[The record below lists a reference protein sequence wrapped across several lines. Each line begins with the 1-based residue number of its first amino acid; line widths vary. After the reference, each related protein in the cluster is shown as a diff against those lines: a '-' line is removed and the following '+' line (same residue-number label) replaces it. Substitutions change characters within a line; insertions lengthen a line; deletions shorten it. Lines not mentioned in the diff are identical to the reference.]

1 MAISR
6 RTVLVC
12 AGARAVMALVG
23 MVWLITGAFVAMP
36 AAANTDGRIRVDL
49 ARGTGPAVTGWGF
62 DIKQSG
68 KAGGS
73 RLMRA

>member
-1 MAISR
+1 
-6 RTVLVC
+6 
-12 AGARAVMALVG
+12 